1 MTPPA
6 VDTACPRPSSSANGA
21 PNVLRLPP
29 WVLSKI
35 ALRSRRYTGELR
47 IAFFQGG
54 VTTLVWRTIEKER
67 PQ

>member
-6 VDTACPRPSSSANGA
+6 VEKACYQTTSSANGA

-35 ALRSRRYTGELR
+35 ALRPAAYTGQLTVN
-47 IAFFQGG
+47 FFQGG
-54 VTTLVWRTIEKER
+54 VTTVEWRQIEK
-67 PQ
+67 QMK